1 MTRELARLAQAQRQ
15 EVAAYE
21 RSVAVFSGLAADYE
35 RKLTEARARLA
46 DTERH
51 IKGEMRN

>member
-1 MTRELARLAQAQRQ
+1 MTHTLAQLAEIQRE
-15 EVAAYE
+15 EVSAYE

-46 DTERH
+46 ETERH
-51 IKGEMRN
+51 IRRARD